1 MVARLLVSIRLVR
14 DRFYQE
20 HYIGEESELVLVR
33 SGSFSFTCEGV
44 TDEVRAGECL
54 CFERGVEYH
63 RSVSSPAV
71 MYFFRFRSDCRIFGK
86 GKITFS
92 DKGRINST
100 IAFLDKLEDNLTLDK
115 HSYVSALFEDIVNQY
130 RMESAL
136 VGGAELVSEPKIAKA
151 ARIIERGLEKGVSLP
166 EVAAELGFSYT
177 QFFRKFKS
185 ALGVS
190 PFEYLASLRI
200 KKAKKMLTDT
210 DMPINKIAHATGFEC
225 EYYFSNFFKKRL
237 GISPSEFRR
246 RVGSNY

>member
-1 MVARLLVSIRLVR
+1 MVARLLVSIRLER

-33 SGSFSFTCEGV
+33 SGSFRFSCDGI

-71 MYFFRFRSDCRIFGK
+71 MYFFRFKSDEQIFGR

-100 IAFLDKLEDNLTLDK
+100 INFLDKLEDNLTLDK

-130 RMESAL
+130 RMEAVL
-136 VGGAELVSEPKIAKA
+136 TGGAEFVSEPKIAKA
-151 ARIIERGLEKGVSLP
+151 ARIIERRLESGVSLP
-166 EVAAELGFSYT
+166 DVAADLGFSYT

-185 ALGVS
+185 TLGVS

-200 KKAKKMLTDT
+200 KKAQKMLTDT
-210 DMPINKIAHATGFEC
+210 GLPINKIARFTGFEC
-225 EYYFSNFFKKRL
+225 EYYFSNFFKKRC
-237 GISPSEFRR
+237 GMSPSEFRK
-246 RVGSNY
+246 RVSSNY